1 MDLNKE
7 LNSLMHEVVK
17 GQKHPMLPTKLNGK
31 LEKLGFKNIRTQ
43 EIPFFITKRDE
54 NSFAKFHEINMINA
68 ALKKGISENRVNQ
81 WRKQL
86 HQAEEEGSFAFTT
99 FAIMTT
105 GYINQ

>member
-1 MDLNKE
+1 
-7 LNSLMHEVVK
+7 MHEVVK

-31 LEKLGFKNIRTQ
+31 LKKLGFKNTRTH
-43 EIPFFITKRDE
+43 EIFFFITKRNE
-54 NSFAKFHEINMINA
+54 NSFAKFHAVNMVNA
-68 ALKKGISENRVNQ
+68 ALKKGISGDQVDL

>member
-1 MDLNKE
+1 MRFLFF
-7 LNSLMHEVVK
+7 S
-17 GQKHPMLPTKLNGK
+17 QKD
-31 LEKLGFKNIRTQ
+31 
-43 EIPFFITKRDE
+43 DE
-54 NSFAKFHEINMINA
+54 NSFAKFHEVNMVNA
-68 ALKKGISENRVNQ
+68 SIKKEISEDQVDL

>member
-1 MDLNKE
+1 MRFLFLSKK
-7 LNSLMHEVVK
+7 S
-17 GQKHPMLPTKLNGK
+17 
-31 LEKLGFKNIRTQ
+31 
-43 EIPFFITKRDE
+43 DE
-54 NSFAKFHEINMINA
+54 NSFAKFHEVNMVNA
-68 ALKKGISENRVNQ
+68 ALKKGISEDQVDQ